1 MPDLNFATQNTIY
14 ATHGLHAFAAKCPPP
29 LVKYGLRY
37 YSKPGEIV
45 LDPMSGSGTTIVE
58 ARLMGRN
65 ALGYDIDPLARL
77 IAQVKSRIVNDNHIE
92 AAYKII
98 TRKLA
103 RDVIALQSGAITSAL
118 RQRATP
124 PDFPNR
130 DYWFEEDV
138 SAALALLSYHISNT
152 PMPERVRDFFWVTF
166 SSLILAKNS
175 VANARDIIHSR
186 AHYWQHTKPPN
197 VLDKFAS
204 RVSIMRRQMAKFR
217 KNCRTIP
224 NITAEARV
232 GDARQLKLRSETIDL
247 VFTSP
252 PYATALDYPRAHFLA
267 VAWMQE
273 ALGVSLQEY
282 RAQAPSYIGSERGHM
297 EKEFT
302 IDKRLN
308 RLDLTQSIVTQLAQ
322 ESVRHAKHVQ
332 RYFIDMH
339 KVFSKIER
347 VLKQR
352 RHAIIVICPSH
363 IRRIEVPT
371 HEVLAEIGRVH
382 GLRLKNSYSRTIYLG
397 KRILPYMQ
405 EAFGRRM
412 DTEYV
417 LVFQKVS

>member
-175 VANARDIIHSR
+175 VANARDI
-186 AHYWQHTKPPN
+186 
-197 VLDKFAS
+197 
-204 RVSIMRRQMAKFR
+204 
-217 KNCRTIP
+217 
-224 NITAEARV
+224 
-232 GDARQLKLRSETIDL
+232 
-247 VFTSP
+247 
-252 PYATALDYPRAHFLA
+252 
-267 VAWMQE
+267 
-273 ALGVSLQEY
+273 
-282 RAQAPSYIGSERGHM
+282 
-297 EKEFT
+297 
-302 IDKRLN
+302 
-308 RLDLTQSIVTQLAQ
+308 
-322 ESVRHAKHVQ
+322 
-332 RYFIDMH
+332 
-339 KVFSKIER
+339 
-347 VLKQR
+347 
-352 RHAIIVICPSH
+352 
-363 IRRIEVPT
+363 
-371 HEVLAEIGRVH
+371 
-382 GLRLKNSYSRTIYLG
+382 
-397 KRILPYMQ
+397 
-405 EAFGRRM
+405 
-412 DTEYV
+412 
-417 LVFQKVS
+417 